1 MSLFNIIVSVLTLQ
15 FLSLSVFAVS
25 GDSMVPTLQNGDI
38 FVLETDLEKVEL
50 SRDSIVVFSLEDKEE
65 YYYVKRIIGLPGE
78 KIILR
83 DGEIFI
89 DVKGNELKLEEDFLE
104 ENVKTFLKS
113 ASYRDNF
120 EQAFSVPEESYF
132 VLGDNR
138 VDSEDSRYFSD
149 PFVRK
154 EQIKGIYL
162 NKLL

>member
-25 GDSMVPTLQNGDI
+25 GDSMVPTLHDGDI
-38 FVLETDLEKVEL
+38 FVIETDLENAEL
-50 SRDSIVVFSLEDKEE
+50 NRDSIVVFSLEDQEDFF
-65 YYYVKRIIGLPGE
+65 YVKRIIGLPGE

-83 DGEIFI
+83 NGEIFI

-104 ENVKTFLKS
+104 ENVRTFLKS
-113 ASYRDNF
+113 SSYKDDY